1 MNHNANIYIIS
12 AHSKYFAKIFL
23 CINNKAVEE
32 SVRDRILK
40 FIDHKGISSSEFSKR
55 IGVSRNYILV
65 LRHELPNV
73 MHARLAERIALGR
86 LDRLGRYIELL
97 LIGKGDMLIGAVPD
111 HDKNED
117 FFEKKLLEFFQRRD
131 EQYQHILS
139 QNSEIIRQNG
149 EILKR
154 VLESQNK
161 DR

>member
-1 MNHNANIYIIS
+1 MNYNANIYIIS

-55 IGVSRNYILV
+55 IGVSRNYISSMSKSIQPDKLHSISV
-65 LRHELPNV
+65 HFPELN
-73 MHARLAERIALGR
+73 
-86 LDRLGRYIELL
+86 IEWL

>member
-1 MNHNANIYIIS
+1 MQILQNFCA
-12 AHSKYFAKIFL
+12 FKIFCKDFL

-55 IGVSRNYILV
+55 IGVSRNYISSMSKSIQPDKLHSISV
-65 LRHELPNV
+65 HFPELN
-73 MHARLAERIALGR
+73 
-86 LDRLGRYIELL
+86 IEWL